1 MNRRIKVFLIKFAGR
16 LVLAVLLSL
25 AVARDALAYEL
36 TFEQA
41 LDIATTA
48 YQKQFGVSPYGQQEL
63 SIARSDGENNV
74 CTGVIA
80 SASKSKTKDAIV
92 ATLKSHLKDRQ
103 YFTVMFWAID
113 PKIAGRNS
121 CAFVDRIS
129 GDAIDFTS
137 F

>member
-1 MNRRIKVFLIKFAGR
+1 MKRRFKEFLIKPVGR
-16 LVLAVLLSL
+16 LVLALLLSL
-25 AVARDALAYEL
+25 AVAHHALAYEL

-48 YQKQFGVSPYGQQEL
+48 YQQRFGVSPYGQREL
-63 SIARSDGENNV
+63 SIARSNGENNV

-80 SASKSKTKDAIV
+80 SASKDKTKDTVI
-92 ATLKSHLKDRQ
+92 ATLKSHLEDHQ

-113 PKIAGRNS
+113 PNAAGRNS

-129 GDAIDFTS
+129 GDVIYFTS

>member
-1 MNRRIKVFLIKFAGR
+1 MNKRFKEFLIKTVGR
-16 LVLAVLLSL
+16 IVLALLLSF
-25 AVARDALAYEL
+25 AMARGAFAYEL

-41 LDIATTA
+41 LDIAATA
-48 YQKQFGVSPYGQQEL
+48 YQKQFGVSPYGEREL

-80 SASKSKTKDAIV
+80 STSKNKTKDTAI
-92 ATLKSHLKDRQ
+92 ATLQSHLKDRQ
-103 YFTVMFWAID
+103 YFTVMFWATD
-113 PKIAGRNS
+113 SKTAGRNS